1 MSTLPT
7 TFWFNLYP
15 FVYPV
20 VKNDNVLLL
29 NTKNMN
35 AVIFNQKEQCARLME
50 RLLEPASF
58 GVLEFSSD
66 SYKYSYCKDYID
78 KICDLNMGVLT
89 RVRRGMKRPAVLT
102 PYLVRMHSTTK
113 DDLRKPGSNI
123 TLVINEDC
131 PQDCSLCSKYFTQF
145 KCCTRTEGGA
155 VMDPQ
160 LIMDLLQ
167 DVSGTQS
174 FVINICGG
182 DITLHPRFPEIV
194 TTLSESSIRC
204 RYHLHYKNCINGI
217 EKMVKPR
224 DTVVIIDF
232 PIDKQVSFSPLED
245 YTYNFI
251 ITSPEDL
258 ESCRKYVQDNEIIN
272 FYISIANTGPH
283 TDFLKEHVFLLQ
295 DDLACGCGLLSFNE
309 RVRIVNNHY
318 FYRTFILPNGDVYG
332 SFDAPAV
339 ANMYRNPISYVKDT
353 INLFHTELW
362 NKTWDS
368 SVCSNCLFKYICPLL
383 SRYDFPD
390 PLFPTNIEGHE

>member
-35 AVIFNQKEQCARLME
+35 DVIFNQKEQCARLME

-66 SYKYSYCKDYID
+66 SAKYSYCREYIE

-89 RVRRGMKRPAVLT
+89 QALPGMKRPAVLT
-102 PYLVRMHSTTK
+102 PYHVRIHSTTK

-123 TLVINEDC
+123 TLVINDDC
-131 PQDCSLCSKYFTQF
+131 SQDCSLCSKYFLQF
-145 KCCTRTEGGA
+145 KCCTRTGGGS

-160 LIMDLLQ
+160 LVRDLLQ
-167 DVSGTQS
+167 DVWGTKS
-174 FVINICGG
+174 FVINVCGG
-182 DITLHPRFPEIV
+182 DLTLHPRLQEIIAA
-194 TTLSESSIRC
+194 LSESSIRC
-204 RYHLHYKNCINGI
+204 RYHIHYKNCINGI
-217 EKMVKPR
+217 KKMVMPR
-224 DTVVIIDF
+224 DTVVIVDF
-232 PIDKQVSFSPLED
+232 PIDKHFSFSPRED

-251 ITSPEDL
+251 ITNPEDL
-258 ESCRKYVQDNEIIN
+258 ETCRQYVQDNKIDN
-272 FYISIANTGPH
+272 FYISIADTGLH

-295 DDLACGCGLLSFNE
+295 DNLACGCGLLSFSE
-309 RVRIVNNHY
+309 RLRIVNNHY

-332 SFDAPAV
+332 SSDTPAV
-339 ANMYRNPISYVKDT
+339 ANMYRNPVSYVKDT
-353 INLFHTELW
+353 INQYHSELW

-368 SVCSNCLFKYICPLL
+368 SVCSKCLFQHICPLL

-390 PLFPTNIEGHE
+390 PLFPSNIEGHE